1 MKRKILALSGLVIF
15 VAMLAWGTVAYFT
28 AEDRAINVLTIG
40 SVDIQ
45 ITEYAKAYDDEGY
58 TQITDQM
65 PAYFSNVEPGQ
76 RLIKKVV
83 IENRGKNTA
92 WVRAK
97 IIDTITAAG
106 ENGGALDEGVL
117 SYNVNSL
124 NDRSAQTA
132 DGEWELRDD
141 GYYYF
146 SQPIEPGKV
155 AVLFDVV
162 TFDGTRMGN
171 AYQGCMTKIQV
182 IAQAV
187 QYEGN
192 ENHVGWPDEPAHVRD
207 ESGNEE
213 EFYVHEEE
221 TGGEQS

>member
-28 AEDRAINVLTIG
+28 AEDRAINSLTIG

-117 SYNVNSL
+117 SSSVHSL
-124 NDRSAQTA
+124 NDRSAQT
-132 DGEWELRDD
+132 DD
-141 GYYYF
+141 
-146 SQPIEPGKV
+146 
-155 AVLFDVV
+155 
-162 TFDGTRMGN
+162 
-171 AYQGCMTKIQV
+171 
-182 IAQAV
+182 
-187 QYEGN
+187 
-192 ENHVGWPDEPAHVRD
+192 
-207 ESGNEE
+207 
-213 EFYVHEEE
+213 
-221 TGGEQS
+221 

>member
-40 SVDIQ
+40 SVDIE
-45 ITEYAKAYDDEGY
+45 ILEYDKEGNL
-58 TQITDQM
+58 IVPDPV
-65 PAYFSNVEPGQ
+65 PAYFQNIEPGQ
-76 RLIKKVV
+76 RIVKRIEIK
-83 IENRGKNTA
+83 NRGDNPA

-97 IIDTITAAG
+97 IIDTITSTG
-106 ENGGALDEGVL
+106 GGLLNENVL
-117 SYNVNSL
+117 NYNVNHL
-124 NDRSAQTA
+124 YKPEKQTA
-132 DGEWELRDD
+132 DGIWEMQD
-141 GYYYF
+141 GYWYF
-146 SQPIEPGKV
+146 SVPVKPDEV

-162 TFDGTRMGN
+162 TFDGPGMGN
-171 AYQGCMTKIQV
+171 AYQDCTTKIQV

-213 EFYVHEEE
+213 EFYVHEGE